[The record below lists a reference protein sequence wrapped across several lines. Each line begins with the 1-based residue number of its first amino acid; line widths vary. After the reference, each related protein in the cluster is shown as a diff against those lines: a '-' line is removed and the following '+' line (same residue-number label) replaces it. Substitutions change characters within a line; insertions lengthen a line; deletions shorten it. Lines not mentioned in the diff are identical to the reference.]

1 MAEINE
7 EKNVE
12 TEVTTATKRG
22 PKAASANNDA
32 KVAELNKQLED
43 MQAAFAKQ
51 NEQVQM
57 LLNMMSM
64 MGGSVVNK
72 NGNSA
77 LTDEVKIVNL
87 VQRAQGLATY
97 IKLSN
102 LEIAM
107 TDFGE
112 ERIVT
117 VQQFEEMVSKYR
129 NWFNTGMISVAAG
142 YEKVAERYGLKTA
155 KDYPIDSDFIRELG
169 DMPMNKI
176 EEVYPKLPESGKDFI
191 LGLWNRKVI
200 EGDPKFRD
208 IRKIETLNRLSD
220 GALDQ
225 VIVELKQK
233 K

>member
-1 MAEINE
+1 MAELNE

-12 TEVTTATKRG
+12 TEVTTAKRG
-22 PKAASANNDA
+22 PKAASTNNDA
-32 KVAELNKQLED
+32 KVAELNKQLEE

-51 NEQVQM
+51 NDQIQM
-57 LLNMMSM
+57 LLAAMS
-64 MGGSVVNK
+64 G
-72 NGNSA
+72 A
-77 LTDEVKIVNL
+77 TAQRPHTDSLNDTIKIVHL
-87 VQRAQGLATY
+87 VQRAPGLVTF
-97 IKLSN
+97 IKLSSI
-102 LEIAM
+102 EIAM
-107 TDFGE
+107 ENFGE

-117 VQQFEEMVSKYR
+117 IQQFEEMVSKYR
-129 NWFNTGMISVAAG
+129 SWFNSGMISVAAG

-155 KDYPIDSDFIRELG
+155 KNYPIDGDFVKELG
-169 DMPMNKI
+169 NLPMDKI
-176 EEVYPKLPESGKDFI
+176 EEVYPKLPESGKDFV

-225 VIVELKQK
+225 VILELKTK